1 MKASVNSA
9 SGKESPT
16 DTADACAASALAGA
30 ADFGA
35 GRAGTVTPAI
45 LRGCGNAK
53 PFLVFGAA
61 DGEPE
66 FGALLGAL
74 AFEPVPE
81 VGPPNTPNELV
92 FAVCPQPP
100 EPGRTGHTPAALGVG
115 TRGAGMDGFAVC
127 VVVSG
132 GGTDGNGARIGGGGP
147 AGGGGAATG
156 AVLLPP
162 LPRLGQ
168 ALATGTPTPTAFGGG
183 GPAGGGGVDILGGG
197 TRTAGVNGAGIE
209 VKLEARSKVGARS
222 VVDVPDA
229 ALVASWKLCCL
240 VP

>member
-1 MKASVNSA
+1 M
-9 SGKESPT
+9 
-16 DTADACAASALAGA
+16 
-30 ADFGA
+30 
-35 GRAGTVTPAI
+35 TPAI

-100 EPGRTGHTPAALGVG
+100 SRAAPGTQRLWASARVAP
-115 TRGAGMDGFAVC
+115 GMDGFAVC

-147 AGGGGAATG
+147 AGGGGATTG

-197 TRTAGVNGAGIE
+197 TRARPASTAPE
-209 VKLEARSKVGARS
+209 
-222 VVDVPDA
+222 
-229 ALVASWKLCCL
+229 
-240 VP
+240 

>member
-1 MKASVNSA
+1 MNSA

-16 DTADACAASALAGA
+16 DTANACAASALAGA

-35 GRAGTVTPAI
+35 GRAGTVFARNLTRRAAT
-45 LRGCGNAK
+45 AK

-147 AGGGGAATG
+147 AGGGGATTG
-156 AVLLPP
+156 AVLSYRRFLDSARRSPP
-162 LPRLGQ
+162 ARPRRRRSAAAVQ
-168 ALATGTPTPTAFGGG
+168 
-183 GPAGGGGVDILGGG
+183 PA
-197 TRTAGVNGAGIE
+197 A
-209 VKLEARSKVGARS
+209 
-222 VVDVPDA
+222 
-229 ALVASWKLCCL
+229 VASTSSEE
-240 VP
+240 VRARPASTAPE

>member
-9 SGKESPT
+9 SGKELPT

-147 AGGGGAATG
+147 AGGGG
-156 AVLLPP
+156 
-162 LPRLGQ
+162 
-168 ALATGTPTPTAFGGG
+168 
-183 GPAGGGGVDILGGG
+183 VDILGGG
-197 TRTAGVNGAGIE
+197 TRTAAVNGAGIE
-209 VKLEARSKVGARS
+209 VKLEVRSKAGARS

>member
-1 MKASVNSA
+1 
-9 SGKESPT
+9 
-16 DTADACAASALAGA
+16 
-30 ADFGA
+30 
-35 GRAGTVTPAI
+35 
-45 LRGCGNAK
+45 
-53 PFLVFGAA
+53 LVFGAA